1 RRFTMSK
8 LNMARQLAKQTT
20 EQKPNMG
27 KEQQEE
33 PLTIDKAL
41 AEMFTMI
48 LENQKVLNRFQH
60 EIADVINKRLPNSA
74 ATDQRLAKIETTLL
88 EITQAMPEY
97 SKQQRKT
104 RNLLITIFFLSTIP
118 FLVLVAALGLM
129 AWLSR

>member
-1 RRFTMSK
+1 MSK
-8 LNMARQLAKQTT
+8 LNMARQLAKQTA
-20 EQKPNMG
+20 EQKPNTE
-27 KEQQEE
+27 KEQREE

-60 EIADVINKRLPNSA
+60 EIANVINKRLPNSGGV
-74 ATDQRLAKIETTLL
+74 DQRLAKIEATLL

-104 RNLLITIFFLSTIP
+104 RSLLMTIFFLSTIP
-118 FLVLVAALGLM
+118 FLALVAALGLM